1 MFLYSLA
8 KTCNTKEK
16 ESFQCISTL
25 AHFSFKPERPS
36 AGLVALPFLDNRKVS
51 ATSAKMVLI

>member
-8 KTCNTKEK
+8 KACNTKEK
-16 ESFQCISTL
+16 ESVHHISTL
-25 AHFSFKPERPS
+25 AHFSFKPERPG
-36 AGLVALPFLDNRKVS
+36 ACLVALPFHDNRKVS